1 MFHPAASPGYTH
13 GGGLQILSKKKK
25 ARQKK
30 VGNTQKPLV
39 KFETCALTTEAQ
51 KKVKGGDDSG
61 QIGHEEIID
70 L

>member
-1 MFHPAASPGYTH
+1 M
-13 GGGLQILSKKKK
+13 KK